1 MLVIRI
7 LLFFRPE
14 VPPQDSAFDALL
26 QSNAIEG
33 SMGPECIRSFNGYR
47 STIELLKLVPNTEVI
62 ILNFALIFRLRSPT
76 LGALILDLKIFLR
89 PKHMKTNLD
98 VFEKLSLREKKNHI
112 QNLAFWTQQTTSTS
126 KSYYNFWVF
135 LICLTQ

>member
-47 STIELLKLVPNTEVI
+47 STIELLKLVPNTEVM

-89 PKHMKTNLD
+89 
-98 VFEKLSLREKKNHI
+98 
-112 QNLAFWTQQTTSTS
+112 
-126 KSYYNFWVF
+126 
-135 LICLTQ
+135 

>member
-26 QSNAIEG
+26 QSNAMD

-89 PKHMKTNLD
+89 
-98 VFEKLSLREKKNHI
+98 
-112 QNLAFWTQQTTSTS
+112 
-126 KSYYNFWVF
+126 
-135 LICLTQ
+135 

>member
-47 STIELLKLVPNTEVI
+47 STIELLKLVPNTEVM

-89 PKHMKTNLD
+89 SKHMKTNLD
-98 VFEKLSLREKKNHI
+98 VFEKLSLREKKIIYKTLRFGHNEQPQH
-112 QNLAFWTQQTTSTS
+112 LKATTIFG
-126 KSYYNFWVF
+126 YF
-135 LICLTQ
+135 LFV